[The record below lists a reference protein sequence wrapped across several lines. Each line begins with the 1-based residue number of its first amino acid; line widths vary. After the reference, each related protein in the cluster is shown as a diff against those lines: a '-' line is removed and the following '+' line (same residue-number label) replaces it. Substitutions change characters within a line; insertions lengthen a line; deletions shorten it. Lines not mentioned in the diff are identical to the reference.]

1 MNRCLKDKTL
11 LLLQGKEGNSAQ
23 RAHLTQCAACAARY
37 EDLRRD
43 LMAISSVLREKPPA
57 QAMAHRFRP
66 GIIRWAPATLGM
78 ALALMLSW
86 QGMRMWISSAPQ
98 PTGTAVEEVWSLPNG
113 FSSSLFLLS
122 EAMAVERTVTTD
134 VAYDLAAAVLEADRP
149 CEWYDLPLLGRM
161 ESGIEEPE
169 LAEGNRPASCI
180 EVRQDS
186 EKVLQKRKIPKNV
199 S

>member
-1 MNRCLKDKTL
+1 
-11 LLLQGKEGNSAQ
+11 
-23 RAHLTQCAACAARY
+23 
-37 EDLRRD
+37 
-43 LMAISSVLREKPPA
+43 
-57 QAMAHRFRP
+57 
-66 GIIRWAPATLGM
+66 M

-86 QGMRMWISSAPQ
+86 QGMRMWISPAPR

-113 FSSSLFLLS
+113 FPSSLFLLS

-134 VAYDLAAAVLEADRP
+134 VANDLAATVLEADRP

-169 LAEGNRPASCI
+169 FAERSRPASCI
-180 EVRQDS
+180 EVSQDS
-186 EKVLQKRKIPKNV
+186 EKVLQKRKISKNV

>member
-23 RAHLTQCAACAARY
+23 RAHLTQCEACAARY

-43 LMAISSVLREKPPA
+43 LMAISQVLREKPPA
-57 QAMAHRFRP
+57 RAMAHRFRP
-66 GIIRWAPATLGM
+66 RIIRWAPATLGM

-86 QGMRMWISSAPQ
+86 QGMRMWISSAPR

-113 FSSSLFLLS
+113 FPSSLFLLS

-149 CEWYDLPLLGRM
+149 CEWYDM
-161 ESGIEEPE
+161 EFRIEEPE
-169 LAEGNRPASCI
+169 FAERSRPASCI
-180 EVRQDS
+180 EVSQDS